1 MGKDRYAWLQVAKGT
16 VELNGEVLQQGDGA
30 ALSDEPK
37 VTITGK
43 EDAEI
48 LLFDLA

>member
-1 MGKDRYAWLQVAKGT
+1 VARGALT
-16 VELNGEVLQQGDGA
+16 LNGEALQQGDGA
-30 ALSDEPK
+30 AISDEAALDI
-37 VTITGK
+37 VAT